1 MRAMKVL
8 VDEARGGG
16 CAVKVLGGVAPSPT
30 CSAAAAAG
38 GATTAAGAATA
49 TELGKSNA
57 PKRSLYATMAGRKCL
72 ACMWRAVRLSRF
84 CR

>member
-1 MRAMKVL
+1 ML
-8 VDEARGGG
+8 QLD
-16 CAVKVLGGVAPSPT
+16 GVARSPT

-38 GATTAAGAATA
+38 GAATAAGAGAA
-49 TELGKSNA
+49 ALGLSKV
-57 PKRSLYATMAGRKCL
+57 PKRSLYAVMAGRKCL